1 MSEKKKKRQ
10 YNVQNLKPI
19 QKGQL
24 SKDEAKRRG
33 SLGGKKCAQ
42 VKREKKLFKDIF
54 LDLLNYDIEKFT
66 TNEELLEKI
75 SQINPLFSQNIDVK
89 TVISAQI
96 IKKAVSGD
104 LSAISMLREQIG
116 EAPASKHELTG
127 ADGSPLV
134 QKVYVTP
141 EDLKKTDEHI
151 DEVIGG
157 NR

>member
-1 MSEKKKKRQ
+1 MANNK
-10 YNVQNLKPI
+10 NLKPI
-19 QKGQL
+19 KKGEL
-24 SKDEAKRRG
+24 TKEEAKRRG
-33 SLGGKKCAQ
+33 SLGGKKSAQ

-134 QKVYVTP
+134 QKVYVTS

>member
-1 MSEKKKKRQ
+1 MNEKKENKQ

-24 SKDEAKRRG
+24 SNAEAKRRG
-33 SLGGKKCAQ
+33 SIGGKKSAQ
-42 VKREKKLFKDIF
+42 SKREKRLFKEIF
-54 LDLLNYDIEKFT
+54 VDLLNYDIEKFT
-66 TNEELLEKI
+66 TNEELLERI

-89 TVISAQI
+89 TVISAQL
-96 IKKAVSGD
+96 IKKAISGD

-134 QKVYVTP
+134 QKVYITP
-141 EDLKKTDEHI
+141 QEKNNTDKHI
-151 DEVIGG
+151 DEIIE
-157 NR
+157 N